1 MNMVFNQMNGKDMSC
16 HAIKEQFAERL
27 DGRLDGAQ
35 QSSLASH
42 LAGCADCR
50 REWEAYADAW
60 QALERDKGIEPS
72 FGFVER
78 TLRRLN
84 EPQAAGLARF
94 WRPSFRWTALATTV
108 VVLAVGA
115 WVGHERSI
123 EQRRAEIYARAQ
135 QGDYLEDY
143 DVIANLDQLK
153 GDNHL

>member
-1 MNMVFNQMNGKDMSC
+1 MSC
-16 HAIKEQFAERL
+16 HAVNKQFAERL

-35 QSSLASH
+35 QAALAAH
-42 LAGCADCR
+42 LAGCPDCR
-50 REWEAYADAW
+50 REWKAYAGAW
-60 QALERDKGIEPS
+60 QALERDKAIEPS

-84 EPQAAGLARF
+84 EPQPIELPGF
-94 WRPSFRWTALATTV
+94 WPASLRWAALATTV
-108 VVLAVGA
+108 VALSMGA
-115 WVGHERSI
+115 WVRHERMI

-153 GDNHL
+153 VDKHL